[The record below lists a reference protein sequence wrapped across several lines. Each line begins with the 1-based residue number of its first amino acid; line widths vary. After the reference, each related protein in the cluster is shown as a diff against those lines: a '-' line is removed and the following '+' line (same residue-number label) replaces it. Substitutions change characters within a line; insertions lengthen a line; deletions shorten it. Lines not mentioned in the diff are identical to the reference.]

1 MNRTF
6 FAFKCGV
13 IWICGGDFVYL
24 RTNKGYIVCDG
35 EGTMLVIDTQ
45 YMMGYTLLPYY
56 YISLKPPVHTY
67 LILTPLLHITLLILD
82 TIILLPT
89 PHIPYAYISHK
100 YHARW
105 CPYSVY
111 I

>member
-35 EGTMLVIDTQ
+35 EGTMLVINTQ

-67 LILTPLLHITLLILD
+67 LILTPLLHIILFQHWK
-82 TIILLPT
+82 IVGQLVKVLVGIAV
-89 PHIPYAYISHK
+89 I
-100 YHARW
+100 
-105 CPYSVY
+105 
-111 I
+111 

>member
-35 EGTMLVIDTQ
+35 EGTMLVINTQ
-45 YMMGYTLLPYY
+45 YMMGYTLLPYIFNTYAFTTYNFINTGY
-56 YISLKPPVHTY
+56 YNTTTY
-67 LILTPLLHITLLILD
+67 
-82 TIILLPT
+82 PT
-89 PHIPYAYISHK
+89 YTVRIYI
-100 YHARW
+100 A
-105 CPYSVY
+105 
-111 I
+111 